1 MKGYW
6 LIGVLLCC
14 MSIWARTPEQAACV
28 ASEFLSNRN
37 TPAVRRMQ
45 QAAKAETVTV
55 PVEIVYTQM
64 QVDNE
69 PAVYVFNGEDGFV
82 MVSANDATRAILGYS
97 DEGLFDATNIPQNMQ
112 FWMQMYADEIAR
124 VRDVQLVG
132 PEVSEADEVSY
143 PEVSPILDGVEWNQD
158 KPFNN
163 QCPKVNGERAM
174 SGCVATAISQLMYAY
189 KYPEK
194 AIGGV
199 TYTLESGLTVS
210 ATYDTIYDWE
220 NMLPSYNQGYTSE
233 QADAVSLLMF
243 HVGAAGHMNYT
254 PYASGTNSASMLN
267 GLIEHFGYDAG
278 IDIWMKDYMPESEV
292 LAAMSEDLQKG
303 QPIYMSGYTLKDE
316 GHAFICDGMQSTGY
330 LHINW
335 GWGGMANGYFPLSAL
350 DPLSQGIGGSAS
362 SLPFTES
369 VQIFTGVCPDKGGSM
384 HGSLMIADKLLRQ
397 TANKIGRN
405 DTLTHVLDYFV
416 SYGISAAEGALG
428 YYIYDAADTIVREVV
443 YDSIEVPVNMGW
455 YLLPVAGV
463 IPADLPN
470 GEYTIEVAYRD
481 TLGVVNSIYIKH
493 LGVVRMPMVVDSDS
507 IRFEKMPLRAVDMDE
522 TQKIGKIDL
531 KHINQTNEWEIDLYS
546 PLFGEQGSNGDDI
559 LIRMRINSGD
569 ATSVIGS
576 YLLDTTN
583 AGDVGSIRANVWCMV
598 GYDTGYCYEY
608 TPTDVDLTIA
618 ESKKTGAIQVGYYI
632 KVNGVELTDQITI
645 NEPLW
650 YVLANDECQDYSDKI
665 TYDLVSTLSAST
677 ALKKT
682 EALEHNKFTKMSYFV
697 EGIISNMRNTPE
709 EIANYK
715 TARFDISDDGST
727 NNQYYCYGTK
737 WLDNSH
743 FTTGEEI
750 AVGDKVA
757 IYGLIKNA
765 SDDQPLIKGYVYRHD
780 KQSGVDD
787 VVVNSG
793 CELYDIM
800 GRKITQTTSLPCG
813 IYIMRTGDK
822 ITTIYINKQ

>member
-55 PVEIVYTQM
+55 PVEIAYTQM

-97 DEGLFDATNIPQNMQ
+97 DEGRFDAMNIPRNMQ
-112 FWMQMYADEIAR
+112 FWMQMYADEMAR
-124 VRDVQLVG
+124 VQYVQQ
-132 PEVSEADEVSY
+132 EDSTEADEVSY

-158 KPFNN
+158 KPFNI
-163 QCPKVNGERAM
+163 QCPIVDGAR
-174 SGCVATAISQLMYAY
+174 SVTGCVATAISQLMYTY

-194 AIGGV
+194 AVGSV
-199 TYTLESGLTVS
+199 TYTLQGGQTVS
-210 ATYDTIYDWE
+210 ATFDTVYDWE
-220 NMLPSYNQGYTSE
+220 NMLPSYNHGYSSE
-233 QADAVSLLMF
+233 QADAVAMLMY
-243 HVGAAGHMNYT
+243 HVGAAAHMKYT
-254 PYASGTNSASMLN
+254 PYASATNSASMLN

-278 IDIWMKDYMPESEV
+278 IDIWMKDYMPELEV
-292 LAAMSEDLQKG
+292 LTAMSEELQKG
-303 QPIYMSGYTLKDE
+303 QPIYMSGCTPKDE

-405 DTLTHVLDYFV
+405 DTLTYALDYFMN
-416 SYGISAAEGALG
+416 YGINAIAGELG
-428 YYIYDAADTIVREVV
+428 YYIYDAADSIVCEVV
-443 YDSIEVPVNMGW
+443 YDSMEVEAGTGW
-455 YLLPVAGV
+455 YLLPVTGV

-470 GEYTIEVAYRD
+470 GEYTIEVGYRD
-481 TLGVVNSIYIKH
+481 ALGVRNSIYIKH
-493 LGVVRMPMVVDSDS
+493 LGVVRMSMVVDSDS

-531 KHINQTNEWEIDLYS
+531 KHINQSNEWEIDLYS

-583 AGDVGSIRANVWCMV
+583 AGDVGSIRANVLCMV

-608 TPTDVDLTIA
+608 TPTDVALTIA

-800 GRKITQTTSLPCG
+800 GRKVTQTTSLPCG